1 MTECQ
6 CEVPTPVTYIAIG
19 GNHYVCSTCRR
30 DMSEEYLRK
39 NAKGFFITPH
49 EMDILDAARAY
60 VAAQRAVPSNYEW
73 SDPRIDEMLAAR
85 DELIRVVEEA

>member
-1 MTECQ
+1 
-6 CEVPTPVTYIAIG
+6 
-19 GNHYVCSTCRR
+19 
-30 DMSEEYLRK
+30 MSEEYLRK